1 MAFLEGFIA
10 TYGVFVVFVGAAL
23 EGETMVVLA
32 GFLAHQGVI
41 DVRTVAIAAFA
52 GSFLGDEAWFWA
64 GRKFADRPFIARQR
78 RRPLFAAALARVE
91 AHPVAFI
98 LAFRFLYG
106 LRTVSP
112 LAIGASQVPFRLFMV
127 LNAISAAVWAVLI
140 TAIGWTFGRTAE
152 LALGRIDRVEH
163 KLLAG
168 LAAGILV
175 AVAVYYL
182 VRLLRARTE

>member
-1 MAFLEGFIA
+1 
-10 TYGVFVVFVGAAL
+10 
-23 EGETMVVLA
+23 
-32 GFLAHQGVI
+32 
-41 DVRTVAIAAFA
+41 
-52 GSFLGDEAWFWA
+52 
-64 GRKFADRPFIARQR
+64 
-78 RRPLFAAALARVE
+78 
-91 AHPVAFI
+91 
-98 LAFRFLYG
+98 
-106 LRTVSP
+106 
-112 LAIGASQVPFRLFMV
+112 MV

>member
-168 LAAGILV
+168 LAAGVLV